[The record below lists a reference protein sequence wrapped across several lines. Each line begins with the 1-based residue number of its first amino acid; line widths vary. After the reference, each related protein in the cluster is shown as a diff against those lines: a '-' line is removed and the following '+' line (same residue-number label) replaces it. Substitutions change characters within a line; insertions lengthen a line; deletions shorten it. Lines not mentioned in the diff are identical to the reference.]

1 MQKPNYLPAM
11 SYLLITSFFSEWN
24 VLSAPMVV
32 NTFLI
37 WVLANGCMVMVIW
50 LNSFPGISLEN
61 CFAIENQQSK
71 KSTMQQFN
79 NQTTQQ
85 FNNSAIT

>member
-1 MQKPNYLPAM
+1 
-11 SYLLITSFFSEWN
+11 
-24 VLSAPMVV
+24 
-32 NTFLI
+32 
-37 WVLANGCMVMVIW
+37 MVMVIW

-85 FNNSAIT
+85 FNNSAITYLHNQYSIFAKQI